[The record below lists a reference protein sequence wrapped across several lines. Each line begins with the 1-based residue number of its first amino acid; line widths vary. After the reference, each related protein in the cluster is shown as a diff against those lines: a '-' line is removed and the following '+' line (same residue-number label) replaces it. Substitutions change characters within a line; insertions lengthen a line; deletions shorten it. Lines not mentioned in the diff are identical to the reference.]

1 METLLILLSDF
12 PVLLEQPHREQEQ
25 IVKIDGI
32 ARQQP
37 FAVLEVHFGHFL
49 TVEIVRLFLEP
60 HGIDLRILGIRDD
73 GHEAVDGIEFLIQFQ
88 SLEDFFEDIF
98 AVRRIVDGKSRAI
111 SPEMFDFPPQHLVAE
126 AVERVEPHVLG
137 SRSDKSIH
145 TLPHLFGCLVRKSD
159 GKDVVRCHAFG
170 KQIRDPRRQD
180 LGLAAA
186 GARQN

>member
-1 METLLILLSDF
+1 
-12 PVLLEQPHREQEQ
+12 
-25 IVKIDGI
+25 
-32 ARQQP
+32 
-37 FAVLEVHFGHFL
+37 
-49 TVEIVRLFLEP
+49 
-60 HGIDLRILGIRDD
+60 
-73 GHEAVDGIEFLIQFQ
+73 
-88 SLEDFFEDIF
+88 
-98 AVRRIVDGKSRAI
+98 
-111 SPEMFDFPPQHLVAE
+111 MFDFPPQHLVAE